1 MQIVQVCFVS
11 TIGYPTRTKLGGV
24 PICTRNMA
32 HALANLGTE
41 VRVITKRLGDG
52 PVEENDGPITIHG
65 LALGNV
71 HYYFHRIAPMGIWPR
86 VVKAFEWGRDIS
98 RFVGQLHRQDRVD
111 LVVYS
116 NVWIEA
122 SCHPKN
128 VPFAVRMDTPLFVAR
143 PVPGCGDKTGWG
155 TYERLE
161 QRVVR
166 RADAVICLTD
176 SAAEQI
182 QIEYQLPD
190 DKIVVIPNPVDINC
204 FQPGRLSTGAP
215 HRIFHPGPR
224 LDDWQKG
231 THILLD
237 AMEGVIAAFP
247 DTQLFLAGQGKP
259 DLSKLSPR
267 VVESIVPLGWLDSE
281 ELAKQYAL
289 ADLTIVPSLN
299 YDSFP
304 TVCLESLAAGTPV
317 VGSSVGGIPEVVRH
331 METGL
336 IVPPGDSGALGK
348 AIARILSDAP
358 LLTRMRQRA
367 RQTAER
373 EYSLKAVGERMSALC
388 DRLVREHAL
397 SA

>member
-1 MQIVQVCFVS
+1 VQVCFVS

-65 LALGNV
+65 LPLGNV
-71 HYYFHRIAPMGIWPR
+71 HYYFHRIAPIGIWPR

-98 RFVGQLHRQDRVD
+98 RFVGQLHQQDRVD

-122 SCHPKN
+122 SRHPKN

-143 PVPGCGDKTGWG
+143 PVPGCGDKTGWD

-176 SAAEQI
+176 SAARQI
-182 QIEYQLPD
+182 QIEYRLPA
-190 DKIVVIPNPVDINC
+190 DKIVVIPNPVDIDC
-204 FQPGRLSTGAP
+204 FRPRRLATSAG

-237 AMEGVIAAFP
+237 AMEDVIAAFP
-247 DTQLFLAGQGKP
+247 DTQLFLAGRGKP
-259 DLSKLSPR
+259 DLSKLSPS
-267 VVESIVPLGWLDSE
+267 VVASIIPLGWLDSE

-289 ADLTIVPSLN
+289 ADLTVVPSLN

-317 VGSSVGGIPEVVRH
+317 IGSSVGGIPEVVRH
-331 METGL
+331 MDTGL
-336 IVPPGDSGALGK
+336 IVPPGDATALGK
-348 AIARILSDAP
+348 AIVRILSDAP
-358 LLTRMRQRA
+358 LLKLMQQRA

-373 EYSLKAVGERMSALC
+373 EYSLKSVGEKMSALC
-388 DRLVREHAL
+388 DRLVREHARP
-397 SA
+397 A

>member
-1 MQIVQVCFVS
+1 
-11 TIGYPTRTKLGGV
+11 
-24 PICTRNMA
+24 MA

-41 VRVITKRLGDG
+41 VRVITKRVDDG
-52 PVEENDGPITIHG
+52 PFEENDGPITIHG

-71 HYYFHRIAPMGIWPR
+71 HYYFQRIAPLGIWPR

-98 RFVGQLHRQDRVD
+98 RFVSQLNQQDKVD

-122 SCHPKN
+122 SWHPKN
-128 VPFAVRMDTPLFVAR
+128 LPFAVRMDTPLFVAR
-143 PVPGCGDKTGWG
+143 PVRGCGDKTGWD

-161 QRVVR
+161 RRVVR

-182 QIEYQLPD
+182 QIEYRLPD
-190 DKIVVIPNPVDINC
+190 DKIVVIPNPVDTDC
-204 FQPGRLSTGAP
+204 FRPGSSPSGAR

-231 THILLD
+231 THILLE
-237 AMEGVIAAFP
+237 AMERVIAAFP
-247 DTQLFLAGQGKP
+247 NTQLFLAGRGKP
-259 DLSKLSPR
+259 DLSRLSPS
-267 VVESIVPLGWLDSE
+267 VVESIVSLGWLDSE
-281 ELAKQYAL
+281 ELAQQYAL
-289 ADLTIVPSLN
+289 ADLAVVPSLN

-317 VGSSVGGIPEVVRH
+317 VGSSVGGIPDVVRD
-331 METGL
+331 MDTGL
-336 IVPPGDSGALGK
+336 IVPPGDSRALGE
-348 AIARILSDAP
+348 AIVRALSDAP
-358 LLTRMRQRA
+358 LLMRMRQRA

-373 EYSLKAVGERMSALC
+373 NYSLESVGGKMSALC
-388 DRLVREHAL
+388 HRLVSEHARF
-397 SA
+397 A

>member
-1 MQIVQVCFVS
+1 MQVCFVS

-41 VRVITKRLGDG
+41 VRVITKRVDDG
-52 PVEENDGPITIHG
+52 PFEENDGPITIHG
-65 LALGNV
+65 LTLGNV
-71 HYYFHRIAPMGIWPR
+71 HYYFHKIAPLGIWPR
-86 VVKAFEWGRDIS
+86 VVKSFEWGRDIS
-98 RFVGQLHRQDRVD
+98 RFVSQLYQQDKVD

-122 SCHPKN
+122 SWHPKN
-128 VPFAVRMDTPLFVAR
+128 LPFAVRMDTPLFVAR
-143 PVPGCGDKTGWG
+143 PVRGCGDKTGWD

-161 QRVVR
+161 RRVVR

-182 QIEYQLPD
+182 QIEYRLPD
-190 DKIVVIPNPVDINC
+190 HKIVVIPNPVDTDC
-204 FQPGRLSTGAP
+204 FRPGRFPTNARP
-215 HRIFHPGPR
+215 RIFHPGPR

-231 THILLD
+231 THILLE
-237 AMEGVIAAFP
+237 AMERVIAAFP
-247 DTQLFLAGQGKP
+247 NTQLFLAGRGKP
-259 DLSKLSPR
+259 DLSRLSPS
-267 VVESIVPLGWLDSE
+267 VVESIVSLGWLDAE
-281 ELAKQYAL
+281 ELAQQYAL
-289 ADLTIVPSLN
+289 ADLTVVPSLN

-317 VGSSVGGIPEVVRH
+317 VGSSVGGIPDVVRD
-331 METGL
+331 MDTGL
-336 IVPPGDSGALGK
+336 IVPPGDSKALGES
-348 AIARILSDAP
+348 IVRILSDPP

-373 EYSLKAVGERMSALC
+373 NYGLESVGAKMSELC
-388 DRLVREHAL
+388 DRLVREHAH